1 MAVIELIINLIGI
14 GLAIAGIII
23 GIALIF
29 LCKKRLQIS
38 VLFLTIAMVIFGI
51 LQSFKILNLEITLLG
66 ELIILG
72 IEIFIFLSLIM
83 LLQIVKKISTIDVK
97 P

>member
-1 MAVIELIINLIGI
+1 MALIELIINLIGI
-14 GLAIAGIII
+14 GLAIAGVII

-29 LCKKRLQIS
+29 LCKKRLQVS
-38 VLFLTIAMVIFGI
+38 VLFLTIAMVVFGI
-51 LQSFKILNLEITLLG
+51 LQSFKILNLEITVLG

-72 IEIFIFLSLIM
+72 IEILIFLSLIM
-83 LLQIVKKISTIDVK
+83 LFQIVKKISTIDIE